1 MIEGRSNQN
10 KKNKKMKSVSISGS
24 PRANVGKTDA
34 KALRS
39 AKQVPCVLYGGKEQI
54 HFSVLE
60 TEFKNL
66 IYTPN
71 VHTVDLEIAGNKYNA
86 ILQEAQFH
94 KISDN
99 LIHVDFLELK
109 PGKPVTMNIP
119 VRTTGTSPG
128 VRNGGRLVKKLK
140 SIRAKGL
147 VEKMPDE
154 ITIAI
159 DTMEIGHSV
168 RIEDIKIDGLTF
180 LNAAKTSVIS
190 VETMRAVIEEAK
202 TVAPVTAGAVAT
214 PAAGATSVPAKGAP
228 AATTAKVA
236 AKTSDKK

>member
-1 MIEGRSNQN
+1 
-10 KKNKKMKSVSISGS
+10 MKSVSISGS
-24 PRANVGKTDA
+24 ARTNVGKTDA

-66 IYTPN
+66 IYTPD
-71 VHTVDLEIAGNKYNA
+71 VHTVDLEVAGKKYNA

-94 KISDN
+94 KTSDS
-99 LIHVDFLELK
+99 LIHVDFLEII

-128 VRNGGRLVKKLK
+128 VRNGGKLVKKLK
-140 SIRAKGL
+140 SMRAKGP
-147 VEKMPDE
+147 VDKMPSE

-159 DTMEIGHSV
+159 DKMEIGHSV
-168 RIEDIKIDGLTF
+168 RVEDIKRDGVTF
-180 LNAAKTSVIS
+180 LNAPNVTVVS
-190 VETMRAVIEEAK
+190 VEVTRAVVEEVKAA
-202 TVAPVTAGAVAT
+202 APVAAAAA
-214 PAAGATSVPAKGAP
+214 PAAAAAKGAP
-228 AATTAKVA
+228 AAPA
-236 AKTSDKK
+236 AKAAAAPAKK